1 MKTFRILRN
10 IGITLFSILI
20 CLNFTSCSND
30 NDSGIVAKGKKLTKI
45 VSGDWY
51 IATLNYDNKGRL
63 IEVSET
69 HYIRDGR
76 SETETYYYA
85 WEDSIISIIKPNSVD
100 NDTLY
105 IKNGLVE
112 KIDNYETLFYNGSK
126 KLISYKKVRS
136 DLSNT
141 LSCFWEKD
149 KLSSYDRRYRS
160 DIDTQSKT
168 VTFDYDGISCPK
180 GCFHPIFLTLSDID
194 DSGWVEATQEEM
206 FVFAHPELFGIK
218 TTLLPATSNDGYYYQ
233 YEFDRNGYVSKIIVI
248 HEEFGYDKTYTLTW
262 E

>member
-45 VSGDWY
+45 VKGDWY

-63 IEVSET
+63 IEAYTDS
-69 HYIRDGR
+69 R
-76 SETETYYYA
+76 SYLYV
-85 WEDSIISIIKPNSVD
+85 WEDSIINVINTSGSIY
-100 NDTLY
+100 TLY
-105 IKNGLVE
+105 IKNGLV
-112 KIDNYETLFYNGSK
+112 KTIDEDETLFYNNSK
-126 KLISYKKVRS
+126 KLITYKGNY
-136 DLSNT
+136 NT

-149 KLSSYDRRYRS
+149 KLSSSKNSDRYNGF
-160 DIDTQSKT
+160 T

-180 GCFHPIFLTLSDID
+180 GCFHPFFLTLYGD
-194 DSGWVEATQEEM
+194 DSGWLSDSEIRLLAY
-206 FVFAHPELFGIK
+206 AHPELFGIQ
-218 TTLLPATSNDGYYYQ
+218 TTLLPATSNDDGYYYQYQ
-233 YEFDRNGYVSKIIVI
+233 YEFDRNGYVSKIIQQD
-248 HEEFGYDKTYTLTW
+248 EYSDDTYTLTW

>member
-45 VSGDWY
+45 VKDDWY

-63 IEVSET
+63 IEAYENWDDNS
-69 HYIRDGR
+69 Y
-76 SETETYYYA
+76 TYYYF
-85 WEDSIISIIKPNSVD
+85 WEDSFISIITTSSVYI
-100 NDTLY
+100 DTLY
-105 IKNGLVE
+105 IKDGLVE
-112 KIDNYETLFYNGSK
+112 KSNNNETLFYNNSK
-126 KLISYKKVRS
+126 KLIAYKEVSRYDS
-136 DLSNT
+136 DNF
-141 LSCFWEKD
+141 SCFWEKD

-160 DIDTQSKT
+160 DSYTQSKT

-180 GCFHPIFLTLSDID
+180 GCFHPIFLTLSFYD
-194 DSGWVEATQEEM
+194 DNGWISDDAINLLT
-206 FVFAHPELFGIK
+206 FAHPELFGLK
-218 TTLLPATSNDGYYYQ
+218 TTLLPATSNDDGYYYQYQ
-233 YEFDRNGYVSKIIVI
+233 YEFDRNGYVSKIIQQD
-248 HEEFGYDKTYTLTW
+248 EYSDDTYTLTW